1 MIDILLYSLLLSLGI
16 NIAMFLVAY
25 KLQSD
30 KLTDISYA
38 VTFFVLALYS
48 TIQSN
53 ASLFHVVLLVVVG
66 LWSTRLGSFLLY
78 RVHKVGKD
86 SLFDAMRGNFVKF
99 GQFWVLQAIT
109 VWVLMLPVIFT
120 SQFTSEV
127 SIGVWA
133 GLAVWG
139 IGLLIESLADI
150 QKFTFTQNVA
160 NKGKWIESGIWKYS
174 RHPNYFGEILVWT
187 GVYVIAVQALPLG
200 LALTALISPLFIMS
214 LLLFVSGIPLLEKA
228 ADRRWGA
235 RKAYRAYKKR
245 TSILVPFPHTRK

>member
-38 VTFFVLALYS
+38 VTFFVLALYA

-53 ASLFHVVLLVVVG
+53 ASLFHIVLLVAVF
-66 LWSTRLGSFLLY
+66 LWSARLGSFLLY

-86 SLFDAMRGNFVKF
+86 SRFDAMRGSFVKF
-99 GQFWVLQAIT
+99 GQFWVLQAVT
-109 VWVLMLPVIFT
+109 VWVLMLPIIFA
-120 SQFTSEV
+120 SQFTSEL

-133 GLAVWG
+133 GLTVWG
-139 IGLLIESLADI
+139 LGLLIESLADI

-187 GVYVIAVQALPLG
+187 GVYLMVIQALPLHF
-200 LALTALISPLFIMS
+200 ALIALISPIFIS
-214 LLLFVSGIPLLEKA
+214 TLLLFVSGIPLLEKA
-228 ADRRWGA
+228 ADKRWGGS
-235 RKAYRAYKKR
+235 KGYQQYKRR
-245 TSILVPFPHTRK
+245 TSILVPLPNRR